1 MLSRRSLL
9 LLPLALEAAFLEQA
23 VASDFMDSA
32 GRRVRLPK
40 SIKRI
45 IPAGPPT
52 EALLYSLAPDT
63 LAGLIE
69 PWTDSQKQAGIENIR
84 DLPTIPR
91 ITRRDGDLDIEAIR
105 ALHADLIIDYGNI
118 DERYTALADKVQ
130 SATGVP
136 YLVLDGSLTK
146 VPEVVTRL
154 GAVLQRKERAIEI
167 ATIAELALQKLM
179 PVTSKAAGERISVYY
194 ARGSDGLRAVR
205 SGSSLNE
212 AIALAGG
219 RNVIPP
225 GDGTFSA
232 MSVEDVA
239 TLNPSVVV
247 LAHPKAAEPGAP
259 LRQALPVQTRFLV
272 DPGLPYGWIERPP
285 SLNRL
290 IGALWLASNLY
301 PGEISFSNGEARE
314 MSVALFHQAPPNL
327 RINELSR

>member
-9 LLPLALEAAFLEQA
+9 FFPLALEAAFLEPA
-23 VASDFMDSA
+23 FASDFMDSA
-32 GRRVRLPK
+32 GRTVRLPK

-45 IPAGPPT
+45 IPAGPPA

-69 PWTDSQKQAGIENIR
+69 PWTDRQKQAGIENIR
-84 DLPTIPR
+84 DLPMIPR
-91 ITRRDGDLDIEAIR
+91 ITRREGDLDMETIR
-105 ALHADLIIDYGNI
+105 ALRADLIIDYGNI

-130 SATGVP
+130 SATGIP

-146 VPEVVTRL
+146 VPEIVRHL
-154 GAVLQRKERAIEI
+154 GAVLQREERAGDI
-167 ATIAELALQKLM
+167 AKTAEFALQKLM

-194 ARGSDGLRAVR
+194 ARGGDGLRAVR
-205 SGSSLNE
+205 SGSSLDE

-219 RNVIPP
+219 HNVIPP
-225 GDGTFSA
+225 GDGTFSVI
-232 MSVEDVA
+232 SVGAVA
-239 TLNPSVVV
+239 ALNPSIVV
-247 LAHPKAAEPGAP
+247 LADPKAAEPGAP
-259 LRQALPVQTRFLV
+259 LRQALPAQTRFLV
-272 DPGLPYGWIERPP
+272 DSGLPYGWIERPP

-314 MSVALFHQAPPNL
+314 MSVALFHRSPTDPMIQNL
-327 RINELSR
+327 FH